1 MYFSL
6 ENCTGEERVS
16 GSAAVQGL
24 GREGL
29 AGPLYGDCG
38 TCQEHS
44 YPHRPGKSAVC
55 EDYCLWQK
63 MC

>member
-24 GREGL
+24 EREGL
-29 AGPLYGDCG
+29 AGSSHGDCG
-38 TCQEHS
+38 TC
-44 YPHRPGKSAVC
+44 
-55 EDYCLWQK
+55 
-63 MC
+63 